1 MTVSDIN
8 LFKPLKVGAIEVQNR
23 VALAPLTRFRA
34 PEHLVTDLQ
43 PVYYR
48 QRASSP
54 GTLLISEATFISEA
68 ASGYASAPGIYKDE
82 HIKAWS
88 KVADAIHE
96 KKSFF
101 FIQLWAL
108 GRSAVKADLDKR
120 GLPYVSASDVGENSI
135 NPDSPKPTPL
145 TKHEIKQYIKDYVQ
159 AAKNAIAAGADGVE
173 IHSANGYLLDQ
184 FLHENVNHRTDEYG
198 GSIENRA
205 RFTLEVVDAVSEAIG
220 ADKVAIRFSPWGI
233 FGSVDP
239 GVSPIPQ
246 FSYLISEL
254 QKRAL
259 AGKELA
265 YISLVDPR
273 LIFGNKA
280 DEYYISTTK
289 SNSFVRQIWTGVI
302 VKASGFEYESAK
314 EEAEKDDKVI
324 IAFGRHFIANP
335 DLVERFKRGIPLNK
349 YDRSTFYTPGPK
361 GYSDYPFADEVKS
374 KA

>member
-43 PVYYR
+43 PVYYS

-68 ASGYASAPGIYKDE
+68 ASGYATAPGIYKDE

-120 GLPYVSASDVGENSI
+120 GLPYVSASDVGEDSI
-135 NPDSPKPTPL
+135 NPDAPKPTPL
-145 TKHEIKQYIKDYVQ
+145 TKHDIKQYIKDYIQ

-220 ADKVAIRFSPWGI
+220 SDKVAIRISPWGI

-246 FSYLISEL
+246 FSYLIAEL

-314 EEAEKDDKVI
+314 EETDKDDKVI
-324 IAFGRHFIANP
+324 IAFGRDFIANP

-361 GYSDYPFADEVKS
+361 GYTDYPFADEVKS